1 MNMKAIGLNLAVC
14 ALLVFAFAGCESIGG
29 GGGMSDEEMIRSLVD
44 DAMAGL
50 KAQDIDAMVADYAD
64 SFKSDQGGDTAEM
77 KEFLE
82 GAKEQGFLDD
92 IEVDLSSMV
101 ITVDGNKATAKPIE
115 LEAPS
120 IGSLTL
126 EYDLEKIDGRWQ
138 VTYSAQF

>member
-1 MNMKAIGLNLAVC
+1 
-14 ALLVFAFAGCESIGG
+14 
-29 GGGMSDEEMIRSLVD
+29 MIRSLVD

-64 SFKSDQGGDTAEM
+64 SFESDQGGGTAEM